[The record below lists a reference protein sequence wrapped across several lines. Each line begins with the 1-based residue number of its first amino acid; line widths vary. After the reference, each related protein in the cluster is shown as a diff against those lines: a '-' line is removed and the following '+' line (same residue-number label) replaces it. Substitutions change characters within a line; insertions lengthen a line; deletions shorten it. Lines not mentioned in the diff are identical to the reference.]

1 MASPLDLLTPGRRE
15 LLDEEIK
22 AVFSGQEGLLH
33 NMFHYQMGWMD
44 QHGNPTTASIRHCL
58 HPMMC
63 LAACESLSGDFMPA
77 LPAAAAVE
85 LVYNFSLIHEDIQSG
100 NPNRGSRESLWW
112 IWGPGQAI
120 NAGDGM
126 HAIARL
132 ALMRMADNGAPADQA
147 LAALRTLDKSC
158 LDMFEGQHQDLV
170 FQERLDVGVASYLK
184 MAELKAG
191 ALTGLAMSLGAMCGG
206 GSNEGVAAFG
216 TCGAR
221 LGTAWQIQQ
230 DAAELWSGGTGSVP
244 SHTLNKK
251 KLFPVV
257 LVLETAELSVKREL
271 GTLYFKRV
279 LEAPDVQ
286 KIGEILN
293 GLSAKDRCQEKVEE
307 LCREALAALDGM
319 ELTESGREQVGLIA
333 QHIRDLCR

>member
-1 MASPLDLLTPGRRE
+1 MTSPVDLLTPGRRE

-22 AVFSGQEGLLH
+22 AVFSGQDGLLY

-44 QHGNPTTASIRHCL
+44 QHGNPTTISTGHCL
-58 HPMMC
+58 HPAMC
-63 LAACESLSGDFMPA
+63 LAVSESLSGDFRPA

-126 HAIARL
+126 HAVARL
-132 ALMRMADNGAPADQA
+132 ALMRMSDNGAPPDQA
-147 LAALRTLDKSC
+147 LEALRTLDRSC

-170 FQERLDVGVASYLK
+170 FQERLDVSVAAYLK
-184 MAELKAG
+184 MAESKAG
-191 ALTGLAMSLGAMCGG
+191 ALTGAAMRLGAMCGG
-206 GSNEGVAAFG
+206 GSDEAMDAFG
-216 TCGAR
+216 TCGAG

-230 DAAELWSGGTGSVP
+230 DAAELWSDQGDSVP

-251 KLFPVV
+251 KLFPVA
-257 LVLETAELSVKREL
+257 LALEAAELSVKREL

-279 LEAPDVQ
+279 LEADDVQ
-286 KIGEILN
+286 KIGEILD
-293 GLSAKDRCQEKVEE
+293 GMSIKDRCQEKVDE
-307 LCREALAALDGM
+307 LCDKALAAVEGM
-319 ELTESGREQVGLIA
+319 ELTESGREQVHSIV
-333 QHIRDLCR
+333 QHIRRLNG

>member
-1 MASPLDLLTPGRRE
+1 MTNPVDLFMTGRRE
-15 LLDEEIK
+15 LLDDEIK
-22 AVFSGQEGLLH
+22 AVFSGQDGLLS

-44 QHGNPTTASIRHCL
+44 QHGNPTTASTGHFL
-58 HPMMC
+58 HPAMC
-63 LAACESLSGDFMPA
+63 LAACESLSGEFRPA

-100 NPNRGSRESLWW
+100 NPNRGARESLWW

-126 HAIARL
+126 HAVARL
-132 ALMRMADNGAPADQA
+132 ALMRMADNGAPADQV
-147 LAALRTLDKSC
+147 LGALRALDKSC

-170 FQERLDVGVASYLK
+170 FQERLDVGVGAYLK

-191 ALTGLAMSLGAMCGG
+191 ALMGSAMFLGALCGG
-206 GSNEGVAAFG
+206 GSDEDMEAFG

-230 DAAELWSGGTGSVP
+230 DVRELWSAGGGDVP

-257 LVLETAELSVKREL
+257 LVLETAELAVKREL

-279 LEAPDVQ
+279 LEPDDVK
-286 KIGEILN
+286 KIGDILDR
-293 GLSAKDRCQEKVEE
+293 LSAKDRCQEKVDE
-307 LCREALAALDGM
+307 LCREALAPLDGM
-319 ELTESGREQVGLIA
+319 ELRGSGREQMHLLA
-333 QHIRDLCR
+333 QHIRDLGG

>member
-1 MASPLDLLTPGRRE
+1 MDLLTPGRRE

-22 AVFSGQEGLLH
+22 AVFSGQDGLLY

-44 QHGNPTTASIRHCL
+44 QHGDPTTASIRHCL

-63 LAACESLSGDFMPA
+63 LAACESLSGDFKPA

-132 ALMRMADNGAPADQA
+132 ALMRMADNGAPADKA
-147 LAALRTLDKSC
+147 LAALRSLDKSC

-170 FQERLDVGVASYLK
+170 FQERLDVGVGAYLK

-191 ALTGLAMSLGAMCGG
+191 ALTGSAMSLGALCGG
-206 GSNEGVAAFG
+206 GSEEDMEAFA

-279 LEAPDVQ
+279 LESDDVQ

-307 LCREALAALDGM
+307 LCREALAALDVS

-333 QHIRDLCR
+333 QHIRDLCG

>member
-1 MASPLDLLTPGRRE
+1 MTSPVDLLTPGRRE

-22 AVFSGQEGLLH
+22 AVFSSQDGLLY

-44 QHGNPTTASIRHCL
+44 QHGNPTTISTGHYL

-63 LAACESLSGDFMPA
+63 LTACESLSGDFQNA

-100 NPNRGSRESLWW
+100 NPNRGSREALWW

-126 HAIARL
+126 HAVARL
-132 ALMRMADNGAPADQA
+132 ALMRMSDNGAPADQA

-158 LDMFEGQHQDLV
+158 MDMFEGQHQDLV
-170 FQERLDVGVASYLK
+170 FQERLDVSVAAYLK

-206 GSNEGVAAFG
+206 GSDEGVAAFG
-216 TCGAR
+216 ACGAR

-230 DAAELWSGGTGSVP
+230 DAGELWSSERDAVP

-251 KLFPVV
+251 KLFPVA
-257 LVLETAELSVKREL
+257 LALETAELSVKREL

-279 LEAPDVQ
+279 LEPDDIQ
-286 KIGEILN
+286 KIGEILD
-293 GLSAKDRCQEKVEE
+293 GLSIKDRCRKKVEE
-307 LCREALAALDGM
+307 LCSEALGM
-319 ELTESGREQVGLIA
+319 LEGLELTESGREQMGLIA
-333 QHIRDLCR
+333 QHIRELHE

>member
-1 MASPLDLLTPGRRE
+1 MASPVDLLTPGRRE

-22 AVFSGQEGLLH
+22 AVFSSQDGLLY

-44 QHGNPTTASIRHCL
+44 QHGNPTTISTGHYL

-63 LAACESLSGDFMPA
+63 MTACESLSGDFRAA

-100 NPNRGSRESLWW
+100 NPNRGSREALWW

-126 HAIARL
+126 HAVARL
-132 ALMRMADNGAPADQA
+132 ALMRMSDNGAPPDQA
-147 LAALRTLDKSC
+147 LEVLRTMDRSC

-170 FQERLDVGVASYLK
+170 FQERLDVSVAAYLK

-191 ALTGLAMSLGAMCGG
+191 ALTGAAMRLGAMCGG
-206 GSNEGVAAFG
+206 GSDEATEAFG

-230 DAAELWSGGTGSVP
+230 DASELWSSGSGSIP

-257 LVLETAELSVKREL
+257 LALETAELSVKREL

-279 LEAPDVQ
+279 LEAEDVQ
-286 KIGEILN
+286 KIGEILD
-293 GLSAKDRCQEKVEE
+293 GLSARDRCQEKVDE
-307 LCREALAALDGM
+307 LCNDGLAAVDGL
-319 ELTESGREQVGLIA
+319 ELTESGRDQVHLIA
-333 QHIRDLCR
+333 KHIQEFHE